1 MLQENQNPE
10 MEQEAVESA
19 EAAEAV
25 ENVEETENVETE
37 MTVEET
43 VAALTKAYAKLQ
55 AEKEA
60 ADAQLLRMQADFDN
74 FRRRTRQEK
83 DEWRVQNVVDYTG
96 ELLPVI
102 DNFERAVGALKQ
114 TEMDANHL
122 MGIEMIS
129 RQLVEVLGNKGVQ
142 KIPTVGTEFDP
153 KCHEAIAQAI
163 VEDDA
168 QVGIITDEVQAGYK
182 VGEKIIR
189 VAMVRV
195 GAK

>member
-10 MEQEAVESA
+10 MEQEVVEDV
-19 EAAEAV
+19 EVAAEEV
-25 ENVEETENVETE
+25 GENVETE

-43 VAALTKAYAKLQ
+43 VAALSQAYAKLQ

-83 DEWRVQNVVDYTG
+83 DEWRVQNVVDYTA

-129 RQLVEVLGNKGVQ
+129 RQLAEVLNIKGVQ
-142 KIPTVGTEFDP
+142 KIPTVGAAFDP
-153 KCHEAIAQAI
+153 KYHEAIAQAI

-182 VGEKIIR
+182 VGEKIVR